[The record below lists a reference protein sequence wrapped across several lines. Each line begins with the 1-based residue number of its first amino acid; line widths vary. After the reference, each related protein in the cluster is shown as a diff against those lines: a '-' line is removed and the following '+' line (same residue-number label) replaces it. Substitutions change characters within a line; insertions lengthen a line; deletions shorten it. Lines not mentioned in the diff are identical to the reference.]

1 MGKEKRKL
9 LTKADLNAG
18 EPPKSFSEAFQ
29 RLGPRPIMLTAY
41 ALGAFGKGKT
51 KEPQK
56 YENIDG
62 MKMAVRGRKASGSAE
77 KP

>member
-1 MGKEKRKL
+1 MAKKERKL

-18 EPPKSFSEAFQ
+18 EPPKSFSEAVQ
-29 RLGPRPIMLTAY
+29 RIGPRPIMLTAY
-41 ALGAFGKGKT
+41 ALGAFGSGKT

-56 YENIDG
+56 YEKIHG
-62 MKMAVRGRKASGSAE
+62 MKMAVSGRKASGSSE